1 MASSYAEENL
11 MSLPL
16 RIAVFGPE
24 STGKTRLAEILATHF
39 DSPLVAEYAREFWD
53 AHGAISLGDIPA
65 IAREQWRRE
74 DEAVAG
80 LVDNFNVTGERGL
93 LICDTESLTT
103 ALWSEVLYLTC
114 PSDVRREAEKRAKA
128 YTLYLL
134 LDVDVPFEEDPQRC
148 FPDDTGRKMCFR
160 VWRGTL
166 DRLNLPYVL
175 ITGDWRER
183 ERQAIG
189 AVGGLNRK

>member
-1 MASSYAEENL
+1 

-24 STGKTRLAEILATHF
+24 STGKTRLAERLAAYF
-39 DSPLVAEYAREFWD
+39 CAPLVAEYAREFWD

-80 LVDNFNVTGERGL
+80 LVGKPDVTGKRGL

-103 ALWSEVLYLTC
+103 ALWAAPARWSFSC
-114 PSDVRREAEKRAKA
+114 ARWASR
-128 YTLYLL
+128 
-134 LDVDVPFEEDPQRC
+134 
-148 FPDDTGRKMCFR
+148 
-160 VWRGTL
+160 RGT
-166 DRLNLPYVL
+166 
-175 ITGDWRER
+175 
-183 ERQAIG
+183 
-189 AVGGLNRK
+189 